1 MKLDWMGDH
10 RELIEKI
17 IKYGNAYSNTYKLQR
32 SYGTDMMFSASQ
44 IQTLE
49 YILEAEDKEEKM
61 SEMAAR
67 LGVSRSTFSKNVK
80 NLTEKGLLEKFH
92 LSGNR
97 KDIYVKPSPKGREV
111 YAKYTEFV
119 RELCFDEIF
128 KYADQ
133 ISEVDK
139 QNFVRI
145 MDLFADVLVWYG
157 EKEQEARKLIRIDS
171 DSGSD

>member
-1 MKLDWMGDH
+1 MKLEWMGNH
-10 RELIEKI
+10 RTLIEKI

-32 SYGTDMMFSASQ
+32 SYGTDVMFSASQ

-80 NLTEKGLLEKFH
+80 NLKEKGLLEKYH

-97 KDIYVKPSPKGREV
+97 KDIYVKPSDKGREV

-119 RELCFDEIF
+119 RQLCFDELF
-128 KYADQ
+128 KYADN
-133 ISEVDK
+133 ISETDK
-139 QNFVRI
+139 ERFIRI
-145 MDLFADVLVWYG
+145 LDVFADVLVWYG
-157 EKEQEARKLIRIDS
+157 EKEQEPRKLIQIDS
-171 DSGSD
+171 AND

>member
-1 MKLDWMGDH
+1 MKGITHEIRLMGDH

-17 IKYGNAYSNTYKLQR
+17 IKYGNAYSNTYKLER

-97 KDIYVKPSPKGREV
+97 KDIYVKPSDERSRGICEV
-111 YAKYTEFV
+111 H
-119 RELCFDEIF
+119 
-128 KYADQ
+128 
-133 ISEVDK
+133 
-139 QNFVRI
+139 
-145 MDLFADVLVWYG
+145 
-157 EKEQEARKLIRIDS
+157 
-171 DSGSD
+171 

>member
-1 MKLDWMGDH
+1 MKLEWMGDH

-80 NLTEKGLLEKFH
+80 NLTEKGLLEKYH

-97 KDIYVKPSPKGREV
+97 KDIYVKPSANGRKV
-111 YAKYTEFV
+111 YAQYTEFV
-119 RELCFDEIF
+119 RELCFDDIF
-128 KYADQ
+128 RLAGT
-133 ISEVDK
+133 ISEADK
-139 QNFVRI
+139 ESFIRI

-157 EKEQEARKLIRIDS
+157 EKEQEPRKLIKIDPNRE
-171 DSGSD
+171 

>member
-32 SYGTDMMFSASQ
+32 SYGTNMTFSASQ

-67 LGVSRSTFSKNVK
+67 LGVSPSTFSKNVK
-80 NLTEKGLLEKFH
+80 VLTEKGLLEKYH

-97 KDIYVKPSPKGREV
+97 KDIYVKPSANGREA

-119 RELCFDEIF
+119 RDLCFNDIF
-128 KYADQ
+128 QYADT
-133 ISEVDK
+133 ISEADK
-139 QNFVRI
+139 KSFIRI
-145 MDLFADVLVWYG
+145 MDLFADVLLWYG
-157 EKEQEARKLIRIDS
+157 EKEQEPRKLIKIDAS
-171 DSGSD
+171 RD

>member
-17 IKYGNAYSNTYKLQR
+17 IKYGNAYSNTYNLQR

-97 KDIYVKPSPKGREV
+97 KDIYVKPSEKGREV

-133 ISEVDK
+133 ISEADK

-171 DSGSD
+171 SET